1 MIDIGE
7 LDSLTIGVLAEDSVL
22 YESPYLAQH
31 GISFLIEGS
40 YGAEIRYILIDV
52 GQNSQALLHNMSLME
67 VSPSII
73 DTIVLT
79 HCHYDHTQGV
89 VKMLEQIGRKDV
101 RVIAHSTIFR
111 PHFITEPR
119 ERHVGVQPQDS
130 REAMERAGAK
140 VVLSDAPF
148 QLMPGLITTGE
159 IRRQTDFE
167 EVGIALKT
175 RENGEVK
182 EDLMYDDI
190 SIVAKVR
197 GKGLVIITGCSHAG
211 IINILL
217 QSKELTGCSRIDGII
232 GGFHLVEAPEARI
245 LRTMAELAK
254 LKPSRISAGHCT
266 GFRAQVELFN
276 AFRNEFVPLHTGMR
290 LSFSQY

>member
-7 LDSLTIGVLAEDSVL
+7 LHSLTVRVLAEDSVV

-31 GISFLIEGS
+31 GVSFLLEGS
-40 YGAEIRYILIDV
+40 NGSEIRHILVDV
-52 GQNSQALLHNMSLME
+52 GQNSQALLHNMSLMG
-67 VSPSII
+67 VSPSDI

-89 VKMLEQIGRKDV
+89 VKMLNQIGRDDV
-101 RVIAHSTIFR
+101 RIIAHSTIFR
-111 PHFITEPR
+111 PHFITEPC
-119 ERHVGVQPQDS
+119 ERHVGIQPQDS
-130 REAMERAGAK
+130 REEMEKAGAS
-140 VVLSDAPF
+140 VLLSNMPYL
-148 QLMPGLITTGE
+148 LMSGLSTTGE

-175 RENGEVK
+175 REDGEVK
-182 EDLMYDDI
+182 EDLVRDDT
-190 SIVAKVR
+190 SIVAKIR

-217 QSKELTGCSRIDGII
+217 QAKELTGCDRIDGII
-232 GGFHLVEAPEARI
+232 GGFHLIEAPEARI
-245 LRTMAELAK
+245 LKTMSELAK
-254 LKPSRISAGHCT
+254 FKPARIFAGHCT

-276 AFRNEFVPLHTGMR
+276 TFRDEFVPLRTGMQ

>member
-7 LDSLTIGVLAEDSVL
+7 LDSLTVNVLAEDSVV

-31 GISFLIEGS
+31 GVSFLLEGS
-40 YGAEIRYILIDV
+40 SGSEVRYILIDV
-52 GQNSQALLHNMSLME
+52 GQNSQALLYNMSLME

-101 RVIAHSTIFR
+101 RVTAHSTIFR

-130 REAMERAGAK
+130 HVAMERAGARLS
-140 VVLSDAPF
+140 LSDEPF
-148 QLMPGLITTGE
+148 RLMPGLITTGE

-175 RENGEVK
+175 IENGEVK
-182 EDLMYDDI
+182 EDLMRDDI
-190 SIVAKVR
+190 SIVAKIR
-197 GKGLVIITGCSHAG
+197 GKGLVVITGCSHAG

-217 QSKELTGCSRIDGII
+217 QAEELTGCNRIDGII
-232 GGFHLVEAPEARI
+232 GGFHLVEAPETRI

-254 LKPSRISAGHCT
+254 LKPARIFAGHCT

-276 AFRNEFVPLHTGMR
+276 AFRNEFVPLRTGMR